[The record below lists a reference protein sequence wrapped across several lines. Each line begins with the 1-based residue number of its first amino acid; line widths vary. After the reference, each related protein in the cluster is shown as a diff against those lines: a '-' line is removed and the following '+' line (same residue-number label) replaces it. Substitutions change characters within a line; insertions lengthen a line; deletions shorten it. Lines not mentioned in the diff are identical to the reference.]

1 MMPLIKSF
9 ILFRQLCP
17 NNCGV
22 TVALIQ
28 LLFSYMPGDYTW
40 LQRER
45 GGAGVLDRGV
55 SEPRIQHKFV
65 SFQFL
70 FLSAM
75 FAGEGKGFC
84 FILDLF
90 SGFCFPE
97 PCIDAVGVS
106 LVKWVHLFLAEKCR
120 SWATGRSVEGTG
132 ISVAFICRQTMSYS
146 ELTLISIFFLLPIPS
161 HPWTK
166 PKAGVCVALNPLSQA
181 GTWQLG
187 SGVHWGELFHP
198 SLCLEHVFL
207 LAFFPA
213 VSLVTLV

>member
-132 ISVAFICRQTMSYS
+132 ISVPFICRQTMSYS
-146 ELTLISIFFLLPIPS
+146 ELTLISIFFSSCCQFPHIP
-161 HPWTK
+161 
-166 PKAGVCVALNPLSQA
+166 GQNPRLWIPCHKRVPDSWDQEF
-181 GTWQLG
+181 T
-187 SGVHWGELFHP
+187 GENFFTHP
-198 SLCLEHVFL
+198 SAWSTCFC
-207 LAFFPA
+207 
-213 VSLVTLV
+213 

>member
-132 ISVAFICRQTMSYS
+132 ISVPFICRQTMSYS
-146 ELTLISIFFLLPIPS
+146 ELTLISIFFSSCCQFPHIP
-161 HPWTK
+161 
-166 PKAGVCVALNPLSQA
+166 GQNPR
-181 GTWQLG
+181 LG
-187 SGVHWGELFHP
+187 SVWLWIPCHKRVPGSWDQEFTAENFFTHP
-198 SLCLEHVFL
+198 SAWSTCFC
-207 LAFFPA
+207 
-213 VSLVTLV
+213 